1 MLQERVSLTVGSSQ
15 GKEAVSGQGCIGVEK
30 KLTPQT
36 PLCIGGGQIIPR
48 ARRKRK
54 ENWRYKKGAYLGH
67 LSEDRFKSS
76 VKMKEKMLR
85 LMTTEG
91 GSGEHR
97 WHESLVG
104 FILHLF

>member
-30 KLTPQT
+30 KVT
-36 PLCIGGGQIIPR
+36 PLCTGGGQIIPR

-54 ENWRYKKGAYLGH
+54 ESWRYKKGAYLGH

-76 VKMKEKMLR
+76 VKMKEKM
-85 LMTTEG
+85 
-91 GSGEHR
+91 
-97 WHESLVG
+97 
-104 FILHLF
+104 